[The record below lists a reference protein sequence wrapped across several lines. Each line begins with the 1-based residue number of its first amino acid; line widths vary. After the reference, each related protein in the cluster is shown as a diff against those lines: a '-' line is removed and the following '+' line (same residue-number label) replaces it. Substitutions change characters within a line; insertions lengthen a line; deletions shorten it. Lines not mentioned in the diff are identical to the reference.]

1 MDLWITNCH
10 KMNSRHRR
18 AESVSVRLIGR
29 RMSSAFSS
37 CCLNFRSRSSCVIWA
52 REVSCSCRVCKLMFP
67 SIPRILAMQS
77 FQISQQNRMEFLMKD
92 IVISSPSSTL
102 LKTISSTTCWSSRGN
117 IVRFAVITSFPPFK
131 AEKLIIFRRL
141 FGNSLC
147 LDARAGAV
155 LQTSDHCCSRLCLPH
170 LLSAIQPWKYPGR
183 FISRRTFHFCS
194 TPSLS
199 NRSYSRKILSW
210 GRRAVVRSIIIYIYI
225 FIKYK
230 YI

>member
-1 MDLWITNCH
+1 MYIWIFGSPTVIRWILGTEEQNLSLSGWSAEGCLQHSPVAAWTFAPDL
-10 KMNSRHRR
+10 R
-18 AESVSVRLIGR
+18 A
-29 RMSSAFSS
+29 SS
-37 CCLNFRSRSSCVIWA
+37 
-52 REVSCSCRVCKLMFP
+52 EPGKYPCSCRVCKLMFP

-170 LLSAIQPWKYPGR
+170 LLSAIQPWKIPWQ
-183 FISRRTFHFCS
+183 IHLSKNLPLLLNTF
-194 TPSLS
+194 PLQSL
-199 NRSYSRKILSW
+199 ILPEDSFL
-210 GRRAVVRSIIIYIYI
+210 GKTSCGAIHYYIYIYLLNI
-225 FIKYK
+225 
-230 YI
+230 